1 VTKIYRNRRI
11 SITCF
16 LKPISELE
24 AFGLRKCSLILFDI
38 RTPNIGCQ
46 ISPTYFT
53 LTVPIYDRQYRY
65 IVSTSCRARN
75 SGTVLRPPYL
85 FTASSRPRLLA
96 SGCSLAAR
104 KASSLF
110 FMSAIFFL
118 LVRFSN
124 SSCFLACCWVSN
136 RDSATAGSA
145 EETRTQLAAAS

>member
-1 VTKIYRNRRI
+1 MSNI
-11 SITCF
+11 
-16 LKPISELE
+16 
-24 AFGLRKCSLILFDI
+24 ADI
-38 RTPNIGCQ
+38 FYTDG
-46 ISPTYFT
+46 S
-53 LTVPIYDRQYRY
+53 PIYDRQYRY
-65 IVSTSCRARN
+65 IVSTSCRAIN
-75 SGTVLRPPYL
+75 SSTVLRPAYL

-110 FMSAIFFL
+110 FMSAMFFL

-145 EETRTQLAAAS
+145 EETTTQLASAS